1 MERRGAGCSVH
12 ASGWRAKSGA
22 GPCCRRY
29 VVAVRS
35 SPFVRNETLDTAS
48 QDIFPDGEGRHAL
61 IGMAKQRIVYSCA
74 QCGASTPQW
83 RGQCPDCG
91 AWNSLVE
98 SIAET
103 GGARSR
109 TTAASDRPIVASSVD
124 LAPDTRV
131 ETGLS
136 ELNRVL
142 GGGLVA
148 GAVVLVGGEP
158 GIGKSTLLLQVLAG
172 LAGAAG
178 SVGASADARALYV
191 TGEESIRQVA
201 LRAKRLQVAADR
213 VQLLAETRME
223 AILDVLAREAPRI
236 VVVDSIQ
243 TMFTDALQSAPG
255 SVAQVR
261 ESAARLVRHAK
272 EHAVSVLLVG
282 HVTKDGALAGP
293 RVLEHMVDTV
303 LYFESEADRRFRII
317 RAVKNRFGAANEIG
331 LFAMTEKGL
340 REVRNPSAIF
350 LARGADDV
358 AGSVVTV
365 VREGTRPLLVELQAL
380 VDEASGPPRR
390 LTVGIDQSRLNML
403 LAVLHRHAGIST
415 QGLDV
420 YANVVGGVRIAET
433 GADLAILA
441 AVRSTLNTR
450 PVDRAL
456 VVYGEVGLAGEIRP
470 IPRGEERVRE
480 AAKHGFT
487 RALVPAA
494 NVPRHLPGG
503 IEVVGVE
510 RVEHALEL
518 V

>member
-1 MERRGAGCSVH
+1 
-12 ASGWRAKSGA
+12 
-22 GPCCRRY
+22 
-29 VVAVRS
+29 
-35 SPFVRNETLDTAS
+35 
-48 QDIFPDGEGRHAL
+48 
-61 IGMAKQRIVYSCA
+61 MAKQRIVYTCG

-91 AWNSLVE
+91 AWNSLAE
-98 SIAET
+98 SIVET
-103 GGARSR
+103 GGTRPR
-109 TTAASDRPIVASSVD
+109 TPAAPGRPVAASSVD
-124 LAPDTRV
+124 LAPDTRI
-131 ETGLS
+131 ETNLA
-136 ELNRVL
+136 ELDRVL

-172 LAGAAG
+172 LAAAGAA
-178 SVGASADARALYV
+178 RTLYV

-201 LRAKRLQVAADR
+201 LRAKRLEVETDR
-213 VQLLAETRME
+213 VQLLAETRVE
-223 AILDVLAREAPRI
+223 TVLDVLARESPRI
-236 VVVDSIQ
+236 VAIDSIQ

-261 ESAARLVRHAK
+261 ESAARLARHAK

-303 LYFESEADRRFRII
+303 LYFESEADRRFRVI

-350 LARGADDV
+350 LARGAGDV

-403 LAVLHRHAGIST
+403 LAVLHRHAGVST

-433 GADLAILA
+433 AADLAVLA
-441 AVRSTLNTR
+441 AVRSTLSTR

-456 VVYGEVGLAGEIRP
+456 VVYGEIGLAGEIRP
-470 IPRGEERVRE
+470 IPGGEERVRE

-494 NVPRHLPGG
+494 NVPRHPPGG
-503 IEVVGVE
+503 IEVIGVE
-510 RVEHALEL
+510 RVGRALEFI
-518 V
+518 

>member
-1 MERRGAGCSVH
+1 
-12 ASGWRAKSGA
+12 
-22 GPCCRRY
+22 
-29 VVAVRS
+29 
-35 SPFVRNETLDTAS
+35 
-48 QDIFPDGEGRHAL
+48 
-61 IGMAKQRIVYSCA
+61 MAKQRIVYTCG

-91 AWNSLVE
+91 AWNSLAE

-103 GGARSR
+103 GGARLR
-109 TTAASDRPIVASSVD
+109 APTTPGRPVAASSVD
-124 LAPDTRV
+124 LAPDTRI
-131 ETGLS
+131 ETNLA
-136 ELNRVL
+136 ELDRVL

-172 LAGAAG
+172 LAGGAGAA
-178 SVGASADARALYV
+178 AARTLYV

-201 LRAKRLQVAADR
+201 LRAKRLEVATDQ
-213 VQLLAETRME
+213 VQLLAETRVE
-223 AILDVLAREAPRI
+223 TVLDVLTRESPRI
-236 VVVDSIQ
+236 VVIDSIQ
-243 TMFTDALQSAPG
+243 TMFTDVMQSAPG

-272 EHAVSVLLVG
+272 ERAVSVLLVG

-303 LYFESEADRRFRII
+303 LYFENEADRRFRVI

-331 LFAMTEKGL
+331 LFAMTDKGL
-340 REVRNPSAIF
+340 REIRNPSAIF
-350 LARGADDV
+350 LARGADAV

-403 LAVLHRHAGIST
+403 LAVLHRHAGVSA

-441 AVRSTLNTR
+441 AVRSTLSTR

-470 IPRGEERVRE
+470 VPGGEERVRE

-487 RALVPAA
+487 RALVPVA
-494 NVPRHLPGG
+494 NVPRHPPGG
-503 IEVVGVE
+503 IEVIGVE
-510 RVEHALEL
+510 RVGRALEFI
-518 V
+518 

>member
-1 MERRGAGCSVH
+1 
-12 ASGWRAKSGA
+12 
-22 GPCCRRY
+22 
-29 VVAVRS
+29 
-35 SPFVRNETLDTAS
+35 
-48 QDIFPDGEGRHAL
+48 
-61 IGMAKQRIVYSCA
+61 MARQRIVYTCG
-74 QCGASTPQW
+74 QCGASIPQW

-91 AWNSLVE
+91 AWNSLSE

-103 GGARSR
+103 GGTRPRAP
-109 TTAASDRPIVASSVD
+109 AAPGRPVAASSVD
-124 LAPDTRV
+124 LAPDTRT
-131 ETGLS
+131 ETKLS
-136 ELNRVL
+136 ELDRVL

-172 LAGAAG
+172 LADGAGAGAA
-178 SVGASADARALYV
+178 ARTLYV

-201 LRAKRLQVAADR
+201 LRAKRLEVAADR
-213 VQLLAETRME
+213 VRLLAETRVE
-223 AILDVLAREAPRI
+223 TVLDVLARESPRI
-236 VVVDSIQ
+236 VAIDSIQ

-261 ESAARLVRHAK
+261 ESAARLARHAK

-303 LYFESEADRRFRII
+303 LYFESEADRRFRVI

-350 LARGADDV
+350 LARGAGDV

-390 LTVGIDQSRLNML
+390 LTVGIDQGRLNML
-403 LAVLHRHAGIST
+403 LAVLHRHAGVST

-433 GADLAILA
+433 AADLAVLA
-441 AVRSTLNTR
+441 AVRSTLSTR

-456 VVYGEVGLAGEIRP
+456 VVYGEIGLAGEIRP
-470 IPRGEERVRE
+470 IPGGEERVRE

-494 NVPRHLPGG
+494 NVPRHTPGG

-510 RVEHALEL
+510 RVERALEL
-518 V
+518 I

>member
-1 MERRGAGCSVH
+1 
-12 ASGWRAKSGA
+12 
-22 GPCCRRY
+22 
-29 VVAVRS
+29 
-35 SPFVRNETLDTAS
+35 
-48 QDIFPDGEGRHAL
+48 
-61 IGMAKQRIVYSCA
+61 MARQHIVYACT

-91 AWNSLVE
+91 AWNSLEEGVE
-98 SIAET
+98 ET

-109 TTAASDRPIVASSVD
+109 MPPAPPGQPVAASSVD

-131 ETGLS
+131 STNLA
-136 ELNRVL
+136 ELDRVL

-158 GIGKSTLLLQVLAG
+158 GIGKSTLLLQVLGG
-172 LAGAAG
+172 LAG
-178 SVGASADARALYV
+178 GAARALYV

-201 LRAKRLQVAADR
+201 LRAKRIEVVADR
-213 VQLLAETRME
+213 VRLLAETRVE
-223 AILDVLAREAPRI
+223 TILEVLARESPR
-236 VVVDSIQ
+236 VVVIDSIQ

-272 EHAVSVLLVG
+272 DHAVSVLLVG

-303 LYFESEADRRFRII
+303 LYFESEADRRFRVI

-350 LARGADDV
+350 LARGAGDA

-365 VREGTRPLLVELQAL
+365 AREGTRPLLVELQAL

-390 LTVGIDQSRLNML
+390 LTVGIDQGRLNML

-433 GADLAILA
+433 SADLAILA
-441 AVRSTLNTR
+441 AVRSTLSTR
-450 PVDRAL
+450 PIDRGL
-456 VVYGEVGLAGEIRP
+456 IVYGEVGLAGEIRP
-470 IPRGEERVRE
+470 VPGGEERVRE
-480 AAKHGFT
+480 AAKHGFS
-487 RALVPAA
+487 RALVPIA
-494 NVPRHLPGG
+494 NVPRRAPGG
-503 IEVVGVE
+503 IEVIGVE
-510 RVEHALEL
+510 RVERALDL
-518 V
+518 I

>member
-1 MERRGAGCSVH
+1 
-12 ASGWRAKSGA
+12 
-22 GPCCRRY
+22 
-29 VVAVRS
+29 
-35 SPFVRNETLDTAS
+35 
-48 QDIFPDGEGRHAL
+48 
-61 IGMAKQRIVYSCA
+61 MARQRIVYTCG
-74 QCGASTPQW
+74 QCGASIPQW

-91 AWNSLVE
+91 AWNSLSE

-103 GGARSR
+103 GGTRPRAP
-109 TTAASDRPIVASSVD
+109 AAPGRPVVASSVD
-124 LAPDTRV
+124 LAPDTRI
-131 ETGLS
+131 ETNLS
-136 ELNRVL
+136 ELDRVL

-172 LAGAAG
+172 LADGAA
-178 SVGASADARALYV
+178 AARTLYV
-191 TGEESIRQVA
+191 TGEESMRQVA
-201 LRAKRLQVAADR
+201 LRAKRLEVAADR
-213 VQLLAETRME
+213 VQLLTETRVE
-223 AILDVLAREAPRI
+223 TVLDVLARESPRI
-236 VVVDSIQ
+236 VVIDSIQ

-261 ESAARLVRHAK
+261 ESAARLARHAK

-303 LYFESEADRRFRII
+303 LYFESEADRRFRVI

-350 LARGADDV
+350 LARGAGDV

-403 LAVLHRHAGIST
+403 LAVLHRHAGVST

-433 GADLAILA
+433 AADLAVLA
-441 AVRSTLNTR
+441 AVRSTLSTR

-456 VVYGEVGLAGEIRP
+456 VVYGEIGLAGEIRP
-470 IPRGEERVRE
+470 IPGGEERVRE

-494 NVPRHLPGG
+494 NVPRHIPGG

-510 RVEHALEL
+510 RVERALEL
-518 V
+518 I

>member
-1 MERRGAGCSVH
+1 
-12 ASGWRAKSGA
+12 
-22 GPCCRRY
+22 
-29 VVAVRS
+29 
-35 SPFVRNETLDTAS
+35 
-48 QDIFPDGEGRHAL
+48 
-61 IGMAKQRIVYSCA
+61 MAKQRIVYSCA

-83 RGQCPDCG
+83 RGRCPDCG
-91 AWNSLVE
+91 AWNSLAE

-109 TTAASDRPIVASSVD
+109 TAAAPDRPIVASSVD

-131 ETGLS
+131 ETDLS
-136 ELNRVL
+136 ELDRVL

-172 LAGAAG
+172 LAGAAD
-178 SVGASADARALYV
+178 GAAAADGARALYV

-213 VQLLAETRME
+213 VQLLAETRVE

-261 ESAARLVRHAK
+261 ESAVRLVRHAK

-403 LAVLHRHAGIST
+403 LAVLHRHAGVST

-441 AVRSTLNTR
+441 AVRSTLNAR

-456 VVYGEVGLAGEIRP
+456 VVCGEVGLAGEIRP
-470 IPRGEERVRE
+470 IPGGEERVRE

-510 RVEHALEL
+510 RVERALEL